1 MGLCL
6 SLSIFMSYLYD
17 VIVFFSIAINN
28 IIKKWMEKEKSFQ
41 IAKVHL
47 KGIPCL
53 LFYVA
58 CILLFYV
65 TFSVFFI
72 QSGFALEMLSV

>member
-1 MGLCL
+1 
-6 SLSIFMSYLYD
+6 MSYLYD

-28 IIKKWMEKEKSFQ
+28 IIKKWMGKEKSFQ
-41 IAKVHL
+41 IVKVHL
-47 KGIPCL
+47 KGIPYL

-58 CILLFYV
+58 SILLFSV

-72 QSGFALEMLSV
+72 QSGFALEVLSV